1 MVELKDIVHICVPTG
16 QNTEGLVL
24 LIDMIEVPLNCI
36 ERLKRPSRAEFN
48 FNEFS
53 KDPE

>member
-16 QNTEGLVL
+16 QNTEGVVL
-24 LIDMIEVPLNCI
+24 LIEVPLNCI

>member
-1 MVELKDIVHICVPTG
+1 MVELKDIVHICVTIG
-16 QNTEGLVL
+16 QNTEELVL
-24 LIDMIEVPLNCI
+24 LIEVPLNCI